1 MIYCV
6 CYPSMANAAL
16 IMTAIMIILPVLLP
30 LVWLLAFKN
39 RVCEL
44 NICMYFFS
52 IVEKFEWL

>member
-16 IMTAIMIILPVLLP
+16 IMTAIMIILLLP
-30 LVWLLAFKN
+30 LVWSLAFKN

-52 IVEKFEWL
+52 IVEKIEWL